1 MDPFWTVPVRLLS
14 LAMLGSLVA
23 LIVLPM
29 CIRWIDDQLGYF
41 MLFLGAGLLW
51 LSLSLGVVQFDTG
64 AFVQTLLLSQRSGL
78 HLLLLEPWV
87 LILCYFSLSLLLLFL
102 RRPLHRGLRRWSRT
116 IHPPVLVFLWTLIA
130 GSLGSLSVVVM
141 AVIGALFFAILRDV
155 THRDYTPCVIL
166 YAAAIGLSALLTT
179 VGEPLSLFIAQTLG
193 EGSGYLLRTFGGI
206 YIVNILAL
214 AFASGFLASRSRIIP
229 ETLEERMLKDVHR
242 AERVVA
248 QKKDVMEV
256 KEALHAV
263 EEFEEHAHD
272 FSHEFDR
279 ILHSTTKLY
288 FFVLGLLLFGEAAKP
303 VAARVFADLPPL
315 AAFFGNAVSSVADN
329 ALLGL
334 LEIHKG
340 MPQSLVLVL
349 GISLALWGVGLVPG
363 NVCNIVLKER
373 HGISFRRWA
382 SIGLPCAMG
391 LAVLNVTLIQ
401 TGVAGWLMF

>member
-1 MDPFWTVPVRLLS
+1 MDPFWTIPVRLLS
-14 LAMLGSLVA
+14 IALLGSFVA

-29 CIRWIDDQLGYF
+29 CVRWIDEQLGYF
-41 MLFLGAGLLW
+41 MLLLGAGLLW
-51 LSLSLGVVQFDTG
+51 LSLHLGVVQFDTG

-78 HLLLLEPWV
+78 HLLILEPWV
-87 LILCYFSLSLLLLFL
+87 LILCYFSLSLLLLL
-102 RRPLHRGLRRWSRT
+102 LHRPLHRGLRRWSRA

-130 GSLGSLSVVVM
+130 GSLGSLSAIVM

-179 VGEPLSLFIAQTLG
+179 VGGPLSLFIAHTLG
-193 EGSGYLLRTFGGI
+193 EGNAYLLRTFGGI
-206 YIVNILAL
+206 YVVNILAL
-214 AFASGFLASRSRIIP
+214 ALVSGLLASRARVLA
-229 ETLEERMLKDVHR
+229 ETPEERMLKDIHR
-242 AERVVA
+242 AERVVSWRRDA
-248 QKKDVMEV
+248 MEV

-263 EEFEEHAHD
+263 EEFEEYAHD
-272 FSHEFDR
+272 FSHELDR

-288 FFVLGLLLFGEAAKP
+288 FFILGLLFFGEAAKP
-303 VAARVFADLPPL
+303 VAVRLFADLSPL
-315 AAFFGNAVSSVADN
+315 AAFFGNAVSTVADN

-349 GISLALWGVGLVPG
+349 GISLTLWGVGLVPG
-363 NVCNIVLKER
+363 NVTNIVLKER

-382 SIGLPCAMG
+382 SIGLPCAVG